1 MRNQLIEMAAEMINA
16 LSVLRLS
23 RSDLLVSVPEGIEIH
38 QRARPVL
45 LLTHAAAADFA
56 RTIEEATHGS

>member
-1 MRNQLIEMAAEMINA
+1 MRNPMIDMAADMINA
-16 LSVLRLS
+16 VTVLRLGK
-23 RSDLLVSVPEGIEIH
+23 SDRLVSVPEGIEIH

-56 RTIEEATHGS
+56 HMIDEATS